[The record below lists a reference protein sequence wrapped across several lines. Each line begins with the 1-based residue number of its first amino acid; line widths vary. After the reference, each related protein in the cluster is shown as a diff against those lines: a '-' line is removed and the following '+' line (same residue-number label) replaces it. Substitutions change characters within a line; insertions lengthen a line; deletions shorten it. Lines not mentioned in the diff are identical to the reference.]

1 MKQGDS
7 ENEVKRQTELVAHYV
22 GRVQGVGF
30 RFTVRELAVS
40 LGLRGYVRNRP
51 DGSVELLA
59 QGPRPDL
66 ERLLDRIRASRLGRY
81 IEGVDTD
88 WRPAS
93 RGHSGF
99 EVRLG

>member
-1 MKQGDS
+1 MKK
-7 ENEVKRQTELVAHYV
+7 EMELEAHYV

-30 RFTVRELAVS
+30 RFTVRELAAS
-40 LGLRGYVRNRP
+40 LDLRGYVRNLP

-59 QGPRPDL
+59 QGSRPKL
-66 ERLLDRIRASRLGRY
+66 EQLLDRVRASRLGRY

-93 RGHSGF
+93 GRHGRF